1 MRVSATFAL
10 RLVLPAIAFLAF
22 ASPAIAE
29 SGRGWMHGFVF
40 ADSDTNG
47 LAGAATLQAKVLE
60 VQTGNTLIVSN
71 INRSVR
77 VRLKSV
83 VPPEAGQPFYEVARD
98 HLKALVL
105 DQTVMVDYT
114 HLANGYLEA
123 KVFLNGIDIGSQ
135 MLRDGAAWY
144 DRATDYE
151 LNDADRDLYAQC
163 EKAARAEKR
172 GIWQQESPVAPWE
185 FRRLQQAKLND
196 IIDGKSSTQPR
207 SSLRTKRTSLSNG
220 DLMGALIG
228 GPQSSGTVP
237 GLRPIVENGRFDRWT
252 SFQSPVSH
260 FSIMI
265 PSNGVETSAVL
276 SDPNGLPVMVNLLA
290 AGSERGFLVLVS
302 GRGPNLN
309 GTDSSI
315 LDKSIRTLIDGWNQ
329 GASRR
334 GSAGV
339 LTLKS
344 TRDLKLGDY
353 VGRQYSLTSDLFSGT
368 GRVFTKQIR
377 EDRQIFVLIALTR
390 PGSED
395 TGSQFL
401 NSFKITQ

>member
-135 MLRDGAAWY
+135 MVRDGAAWY

-185 FRRLQQAKLND
+185 FRRLQQARLNSIVTSNSD
-196 IIDGKSSTQPR
+196 LQSK

-220 DLMGALIG
+220 DLMGALMENR
-228 GPQSSGTVP
+228 SSSALPT
-237 GLRPIVENGRFDRWT
+237 LRPIVEKGSFDRWT
-252 SFQSPVSH
+252 SFESPTAH

-265 PSNGVETSAVL
+265 PSNGVEASTII
-276 SDPNGLPVMVNLLA
+276 SDANGLPVALDLLF
-290 AGSERGFLVLVS
+290 AGSERAFMVLIS
-302 GRGPNLN
+302 GKGPNEN
-309 GTDSSI
+309 RADSTT
-315 LDKSIRTLIDGWNQ
+315 LDQSIRSLIGGMNE
-329 GASRR
+329 GAARH
-334 GSAGV
+334 GSSGMLSV
-339 LTLKS
+339 KPI
-344 TRDLKLGDY
+344 RDLKLGDY

-368 GRVFTKQIR
+368 GRVFTKQIG
-377 EDRQIFVLIALTR
+377 EARQIFVLIALTR